1 MTNDTTTRGE
11 CALHVFRLAER
22 VTPETLPDYMRDVQ
36 RMAIEW
42 QIMFI
47 ILLVR
52 NKDTVRMAFG
62 SKAVTDWVIANIDE
76 FGSDLRVGMEQYD
89 KDQEETDER

>member
-76 FGSDLRVGMEQYD
+76 FGSDLRAGIA
-89 KDQEETDER
+89 DQEETDER